1 MPGRSNHAAKNRWD
15 KLCKRDA
22 RLLSDDVRY
31 AASVGGDKG
40 QVPAL
45 GERRRRTRVADVC

>member
-31 AASVGGDKG
+31 AASVGEDKE

-45 GERRRRTRVADVC
+45 GERQRRTRVADVC